1 MILNYNSTTIQVN
14 DNCLIPQLVR
24 DGLFG
29 GADSG
34 RISRAD
40 GVVRAALLVNTDTQE
55 TGPLPITF
63 QNLAMPFLTPKS

>member
-24 DGLFG
+24 GGLYG
-29 GADSG
+29 GAGSG
-34 RISRAD
+34 RTSRAD

-55 TGPLPITF
+55 AGPIPITF
-63 QNLAMPFLTPKS
+63 QN

>member
-24 DGLFG
+24 GGLFG
-29 GADSG
+29 GAGSG
-34 RISRAD
+34 RISRTD

-55 TGPLPITF
+55 TGSISITF
-63 QNLAMPFLTPKS
+63 QNLAMLFLTPKS

>member
-29 GADSG
+29 GKIDF
-34 RISRAD
+34 R
-40 GVVRAALLVNTDTQE
+40 
-55 TGPLPITF
+55 
-63 QNLAMPFLTPKS
+63 PFRNQS